1 MTIGGVGA
9 ACGPNPCTWSDYFTV
24 TGVVSPACLQWQQ
37 TCSAEAQAIAGGEQ
51 AIGQNIGQSITTSF
65 EQTLANL
72 FGVPDPSDPNAT
84 PGINWMMVGLAVA
97 AGFVAY
103 KVFVK

>member
-1 MTIGGVGA
+1 MTLAGLGA
-9 ACGPNPCTWSDYFTV
+9 TCGPNPCTWSDYFSV
-24 TGVVSPACLQWQQ
+24 TGVVTPACLEWQQ

-51 AIGQNIGQSITTSF
+51 AIGQNISQSLQTSVS
-65 EQTLANL
+65 QTIANL
-72 FGVPDPSDPNAT
+72 FSTPDPNDPNA
-84 PGINWMMVGLAVA
+84 PPSINWAMIGLVAA